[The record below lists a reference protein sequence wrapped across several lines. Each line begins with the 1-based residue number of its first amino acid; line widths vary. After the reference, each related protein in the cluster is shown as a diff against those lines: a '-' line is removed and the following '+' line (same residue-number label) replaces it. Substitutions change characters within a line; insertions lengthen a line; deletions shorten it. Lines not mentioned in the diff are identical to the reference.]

1 MRRLVLLTVLATAL
15 VAPAA
20 AFAVLQNGS
29 DDDGALSVK
38 NGRGKVALGV
48 PYNGAGV
55 PFNGAAVGRIGH
67 GKVWITDPI
76 ADDGDGPTAWGCD
89 NSPGGDTT
97 DTTLYCSGDNLRFRA
112 VGGKY
117 KIVVVGRGIFLSAV
131 GHGTLTLNGAG
142 DSPLI
147 DADGLFSI
155 NDSPFR
161 SLPNDAK
168 TFLLAAPA
176 GG

>member
-20 AFAVLQNGS
+20 AFAVLESGN

-38 NGRGKVALGV
+38 NGYGRVTLF
-48 PYNGAGV
+48 

-67 GKVWITDPI
+67 GKIWITDPI
-76 ADDGDGPTAWGCD
+76 QSDGDGAHVWGCD
-89 NSPGGDTT
+89 NSPGGVDLT
-97 DTTLYCSGDNLRFRA
+97 DTTIFCSGDNLRFRA
-112 VGGKY
+112 AGGRY
-117 KIVVVGRGIFLSAV
+117 KIAIRGSGVFLSAV
-131 GHGTLTLNGAG
+131 GHGTLVLDGRG
-142 DSPLI
+142 DDPSV

-168 TFLLAAPA
+168 TFPLAAPA